1 MRDIINKGIT
11 EEHLLKSIDLATEAG
26 IRHVR
31 MYIMVGLPMETDADI
46 EGIVEMT
53 RRVQDHM
60 KDIGNTSRITLSIRK
75 SLRNDWPF

>member
-53 RRVQDHM
+53 RRS
-60 KDIGNTSRITLSIRK
+60 KSI
-75 SLRNDWPF
+75 